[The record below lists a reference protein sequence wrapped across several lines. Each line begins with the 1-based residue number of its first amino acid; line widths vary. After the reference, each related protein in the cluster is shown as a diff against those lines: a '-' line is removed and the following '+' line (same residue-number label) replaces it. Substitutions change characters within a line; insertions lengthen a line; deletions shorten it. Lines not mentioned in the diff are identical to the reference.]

1 MQDIINFILEN
12 LPRVILLSGTIVM
25 LVIAVLLIIHGNR
38 KDLKDQNIIL
48 GNITTP
54 RIFLL
59 DLGEGKVT
67 YFNRGSFGERKNG
80 LLPQFFQQFTAKE
93 VDRLDKWV
101 NALIDPKSEASKFYK
116 VDVFVRDMRRS
127 YASILEVTGV
137 DYEKKIIHLE
147 SYLYRYLKAND
158 QMNLTVKKK
167 ENIGY
172 LTEEELV
179 KVYRRAHKRGRGVYG
194 AISIAV
200 TASGAQT
207 HRAEIPPHL
216 WYELQN
222 QVAVYRKRSRVIRF
236 GDNHTVGIYFPRS
249 SDVDTAI
256 DVFQSIKKRMSG
268 YLQKNGYNE
277 YSLGI
282 GLTRS
287 RQFSEMNMFFKTAE
301 ELSLYALKEDGR
313 LLIHDPNKEI
323 KDMDLSLY
331 RSELTQLVARK
342 GVDTLFQPIV
352 NAKTVEILGYL
363 TTFSISGSLFGSFNE
378 AAQFARENK
387 QNEQLV
393 KMVLR
398 KAAAR
403 YYNMRRNNKQ
413 LLFVPLGLGG
423 VDFISDAFSTQPF
436 ANDLKMV
443 FMLEEQDFANTF
455 VNIEDMLKLIKKIK
469 KQKYEVCLI
478 ISDTELTLPDKIY
491 GEVDYFMV
499 NEKIL
504 THTVNDERERLSLL
518 SSLGKLLRHQK
529 PIMIS
534 DLPKWSEI
542 EYYIRAGVDYVAS
555 DEISKKDNSLQTID
569 KKKALRIINFS
580 KRK

>member
-1 MQDIINFILEN
+1 
-12 LPRVILLSGTIVM
+12 
-25 LVIAVLLIIHGNR
+25 
-38 KDLKDQNIIL
+38 
-48 GNITTP
+48 
-54 RIFLL
+54 
-59 DLGEGKVT
+59 
-67 YFNRGSFGERKNG
+67 
-80 LLPQFFQQFTAKE
+80 
-93 VDRLDKWV
+93 
-101 NALIDPKSEASKFYK
+101 
-116 VDVFVRDMRRS
+116 
-127 YASILEVTGV
+127 
-137 DYEKKIIHLE
+137 
-147 SYLYRYLKAND
+147 
-158 QMNLTVKKK
+158 
-167 ENIGY
+167 
-172 LTEEELV
+172 
-179 KVYRRAHKRGRGVYG
+179 
-194 AISIAV
+194 
-200 TASGAQT
+200 
-207 HRAEIPPHL
+207 
-216 WYELQN
+216 
-222 QVAVYRKRSRVIRF
+222 
-236 GDNHTVGIYFPRS
+236 
-249 SDVDTAI
+249 
-256 DVFQSIKKRMSG
+256 
-268 YLQKNGYNE
+268 
-277 YSLGI
+277 
-282 GLTRS
+282 
-287 RQFSEMNMFFKTAE
+287 MFFKTAE

-313 LLIHDPNKEI
+313 LLIHDPNQEI

-413 LLFVPLGLGG
+413 LLFIPLGLGG

-469 KQKYEVCLI
+469 KHKYEVCLI

>member
-101 NALIDPKSEASKFYK
+101 NALIDPNSEASKFYK

-236 GDNHTVGIYFPRS
+236 VDNHTVGIYFPRS

-313 LLIHDPNKEI
+313 LLIHDPNQEI

>member
-222 QVAVYRKRSRVIRF
+222 QVAVYRKRSRVIRLV
-236 GDNHTVGIYFPRS
+236 DNHTVGIYFPRS

-313 LLIHDPNKEI
+313 LLIHDPNQEI

-413 LLFVPLGLGG
+413 LLFIPLGLGG

-455 VNIEDMLKLIKKIK
+455 VNIEDMLKLIKNIK

>member
-455 VNIEDMLKLIKKIK
+455 VNIEDMLKLIKNIK

>member
-1 MQDIINFILEN
+1 MQDFINFIVEN
-12 LPRVILLSGTIVM
+12 IERVILAGVSLVLFITAIALIV
-25 LVIAVLLIIHGNR
+25 HWNK
-38 KDLKDQNIIL
+38 KDIKEENNIL

-54 RIFLL
+54 RIFVL

-67 YFNRGSFGERKNG
+67 YFNRGSYEERKHG

-93 VDRLDKWV
+93 VDKLDQWI
-101 NALIDPKSEASKFYK
+101 NSLMDPDSGASHFYK

-127 YASILEVTGV
+127 YASILEVTSI
-137 DYEKKIIHLE
+137 DFEKKIIHLE
-147 SYLYRYLKAND
+147 SYLYRYLKPND

-172 LTEEELV
+172 LSAEELH
-179 KVYRRAHKRGRGVYG
+179 KVYRRSRKQNKGVYA
-194 AISIAV
+194 AISIAT

-207 HRAEIPPHL
+207 HRAAIPPHL

-222 QVAVYRKRSRVIRF
+222 QVAFYRRKSRIIRF
-236 GDNHTVGIYFPRS
+236 VDHHTVGIYFPRCS
-249 SDVDTAI
+249 EVDTAI
-256 DVFQSIKKRMSG
+256 DVFQNIKRRMSG

-282 GLTRS
+282 GISRS
-287 RQFSEMNMFFKTAE
+287 RQFAEMNMFFKTAE

-313 LLIHDPNKEI
+313 LLIHDPNQEI

-331 RSELTQLVARK
+331 HSELTQLVARK
-342 GVDTLFQPIV
+342 GVETLYQPLV
-352 NAKTVEILGYL
+352 DAKTVEILGYI
-363 TTFSISGSLFGSFNE
+363 TSFSITGSLFTNFLE

-387 QNEQLV
+387 QNEPLI

-398 KAAAR
+398 KAVAR
-403 YYNMRRNNKQ
+403 YYNMRRNNKH
-413 LLFVPLGLGG
+413 LLFIPIGLGG
-423 VDFISDAFSTQPF
+423 VEFISDAFSTQPF
-436 ANDLKMV
+436 AADIKMV

-455 VNIEDMLKLIKKIK
+455 VSVEEMLKHIKKIK

-499 NEKIL
+499 NDKIL
-504 THTVNDERERLSLL
+504 NHTQDDERERLYLL
-518 SSLGKLLRHQK
+518 ASLGKLLRHQK
-529 PIMIS
+529 PIMIT

-555 DEISKKDNSLQTID
+555 DEISKKDATLLTID